1 MLIFNC
7 HKQEPQPWMSY
18 ISPAKICFS
27 GGCCPSLV
35 TQRYCEGSGEI
46 TYISLDDIYIAETG
60 AVTTDSFAGS
70 ERLFSQSFNLTETSY
85 ISSIAFKQGS
95 KGGTPDMDIRL
106 SIYTSLND
114 LPINKIEDSL
124 NVLSPE
130 DWQSGSGGF
139 DNIFNF
145 NNTELI
151 AGNYC
156 MVISYENVT
165 THNDANL
172 ISIYSNNGS
181 VYSNGKRATK
191 TGAAAWVVSETTDLV
206 AIINRVTPIGGECWV
221 SLLPFQII
229 SEGDYVRSEISD
241 YGSGVWTE
249 ITLPITS
256 VVTEGFYIHSY
267 DGSTLAAELDCGAYE
282 FRVTAGE
289 MWWFEPFT
297 VEEFEFYENAYHKR
311 DLLMLPFKFSD
322 LQFETLPLIAPCDS
336 FLPFMFTTENAT
348 SGTPTYTLV
357 SLDGTETAL
366 TITVDVLTIDGRTY
380 YIHDGECFYPFLEC
394 GRYYVRIDDGS
405 YSYFSAW
412 FDAVC
417 EMNDIPDGSR
427 AMRDA
432 NGCVMRDELGEILTE
447 PCTDVPEDI
456 IYGLLYNWYAV
467 DDVRDICASGWHVP
481 SKADFETLVTYLG
494 GDTVAGGKLKE
505 MGLIYWETP
514 NTGATNEV
522 GFNARGTGQ
531 RSWAG
536 EFVNLLRHAF
546 YWTTTVYPID
556 PTRFFYM
563 VLYWNNATTYFTNT
577 NAQYG
582 RAIRL
587 VKDSTSLTH
596 GQLGIYI
603 GNDGKVYRTIC
614 VGIQEWLSS
623 ELAETMYSNGDH
635 IPEETD
641 NATFFALTTGAM
653 CAYNNDWNNV
663 QL

>member
-1 MLIFNC
+1 
-7 HKQEPQPWMSY
+7 MSY

-394 GRYYVRIDDGS
+394 GRYYIRINDGA
-405 YSYFSAW
+405 YVYFSAW

-417 EMNDIPDGSR
+417 EMNDIPDGYR

-432 NGCVMRDELGEILTE
+432 NGCVMRDEDGDILTE
-447 PCTDVPEDI
+447 
-456 IYGLLYNWYAV
+456 
-467 DDVRDICASGWHVP
+467 ICY
-481 SKADFETLVTYLG
+481 E
-494 GDTVAGGKLKE
+494 
-505 MGLIYWETP
+505 
-514 NTGATNEV
+514 
-522 GFNARGTGQ
+522 
-531 RSWAG
+531 
-536 EFVNLLRHAF
+536 
-546 YWTTTVYPID
+546 
-556 PTRFFYM
+556 
-563 VLYWNNATTYFTNT
+563 
-577 NAQYG
+577 
-582 RAIRL
+582 
-587 VKDSTSLTH
+587 
-596 GQLGIYI
+596 
-603 GNDGKVYRTIC
+603 
-614 VGIQEWLSS
+614 
-623 ELAETMYSNGDH
+623 
-635 IPEETD
+635 
-641 NATFFALTTGAM
+641 
-653 CAYNNDWNNV
+653 
-663 QL
+663 